1 MMLVGR
7 AIFGM
12 ASDML
17 FISISKVLMQRL
29 GRTSGFAIGVVLTV
43 PELACALNAYLSPY
57 LFEVSHS
64 LTLPLVFG

>member
-7 AIFGM
+7 AIFGV

-17 FISISKVLMQRL
+17 FVSISKVLATSVK
-29 GRTSGFAIGVVLTV
+29 GSSGFAIGVVLTV

-57 LFEVSHS
+57 LFERS
-64 LTLPLVFG
+64 